1 MVCVCEREL
10 PNKLPGEARI
20 KFFRRASDNWL
31 NLPDSTLQLDT
42 TFGVGVYFS
51 NLDACVKSI
60 CP

>member
-42 TFGVGVYFS
+42 TFGVGVRFQIS
-51 NLDACVKSI
+51 D
-60 CP
+60 